1 MEDDQHSGV
10 DYTDLNFYDW
20 GQDEDRD
27 KVIINFRI
35 ATTQFFIIAPKWT
48 DKWMVGWMDG

>member
-27 KVIINFRI
+27 KVITNFRI
-35 ATTQFFIIAPKWT
+35 ATTQLFILAPKWT
-48 DKWMVGWMDG
+48 DR